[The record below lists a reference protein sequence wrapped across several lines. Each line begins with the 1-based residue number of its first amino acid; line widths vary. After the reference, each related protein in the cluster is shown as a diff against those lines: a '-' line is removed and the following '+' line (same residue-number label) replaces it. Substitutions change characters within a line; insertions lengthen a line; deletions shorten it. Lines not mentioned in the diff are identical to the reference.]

1 MGWQGLGRVAS
12 PREGRR
18 TIFGIYIVALKMQVG
33 WQGLGRVASRR
44 EGSVLEHLNYVWN
57 LYMSPENVGGLAG
70 SR

>member
-1 MGWQGLGRVAS
+1 MAS

-44 EGSVLEHLNYVWN
+44 EGSILEHLNYVWN
-57 LYMSPENVGGLAG
+57 LYMSSENVGGLAG

>member
-1 MGWQGLGRVAS
+1 M
-12 PREGRR
+12 
-18 TIFGIYIVALKMQVG
+18 G